1 MEMLHS
7 SRKKQHE
14 GMSWRSD
21 ECAKNTLEK
30 SCSFEI
36 ETDTYN
42 LLHGYVSAVL
52 NKLVLIIVVVLL
64 HRLP

>member
-1 MEMLHS
+1 MLHS
-7 SRKKQHE
+7 SRKKNNNE
-14 GMSWRSD
+14 GMSWRTD

-52 NKLVLIIVVVLL
+52 NKLVLIIAVVLL

>member
-1 MEMLHS
+1 
-7 SRKKQHE
+7 
-14 GMSWRSD
+14 MSWRSD